1 MKILKESCFALS
13 TKLLRKN
20 LQKARNKEV
29 VQGEY
34 LNFIHNGKPSVL
46 FYSTEESCDG
56 NTYLVVDFNGEPQKI
71 LLFERELT
79 YGTRTY
85 LTCGCG
91 HKTNALYL
99 KNIPGS
105 TFFACFKCHCL
116 RYKSTTI
123 NSRSDHGR
131 MLYQQSKRLAL
142 LDMRESIPRPLY
154 RSKWTKR
161 FQRFLKLCNQSGL
174 FNQVR
179 DAQKTIEMIKEY
191 QSQ

>member
-1 MKILKESCFALS
+1 MKTLKESCFTLS
-13 TKLLRKN
+13 TKLLRKD
-20 LQKARNKEV
+20 LQKARNKELV
-29 VQGEY
+29 EEEY

-46 FYSTEESCDG
+46 FYSIEESFDG
-56 NTYLVVDFNGEPQKI
+56 NTYLVIDFNGEPQRI
-71 LLFERELT
+71 LLSSRELT

-85 LTCGCG
+85 LTCCCG

-99 KNIPGS
+99 KNTPES
-105 TFFACFKCHCL
+105 TFFACFRCHNL

-131 MLYQQSKRLAL
+131 MLYQQSKRLEL

-154 RSKWTKR
+154 KSKWTKR
-161 FQRFLKLCNQSGL
+161 FQRFLKLCSQSGL
-174 FNQVR
+174 FNQVK
-179 DAQKTIEMIKEY
+179 DARTTMETIKAF

>member
-1 MKILKESCFALS
+1 MKTLKESCFALN
-13 TKLLRKN
+13 TKLLREALK
-20 LQKARNKEV
+20 KARYKEPV
-29 VQGEY
+29 NEEY

-46 FYSTEESCDG
+46 FYSIEHSSDD
-56 NTYLVVDFNGEPQKI
+56 NAYLIINYDAEPQRI
-71 LLFERELT
+71 LLATRELT
-79 YGTRTY
+79 FGTRTY

-91 HKTNALYL
+91 LKTNALYL
-99 KNIPGS
+99 KNTPES
-105 TFFACFKCHCL
+105 TFFACFKCHSL

-131 MLYQQSKRLAL
+131 MLYQQNKRLEL

-174 FNQVR
+174 FNQVK
-179 DAQKTIEMIKEY
+179 DARTTMETIKTF